1 MTTALPRLTRPRRD
15 GWSPE
20 VQQRFLDELAYTAS
34 PSLAAAAVG
43 RTVRSAHRLRAR
55 ADATAFRDGWAHA
68 MRTCMTQIREQAL
81 DRAFN
86 GHVAPIIKNGRKVG
100 ERPVVRD
107 AMLMCLLRLYD
118 APAFH
123 AERAQAVVVAAQSPP
138 LSFAEFYQKFE
149 AAMVSVQCSTSVEV
163 VAITDETACER
174 ETFEGTSAR
183 CSLGP
188 AML

>member
-1 MTTALPRLTRPRRD
+1 MKTVLPRLTRPRHD

-20 VQQRFLDELAYTAS
+20 VQQRFLDELAFTAS
-34 PSLAAAAVG
+34 PARAAAAVG
-43 RTVRSAHRLRAR
+43 RSVRSAYRLRAR
-55 ADATAFRDGWAHA
+55 ADATAFRDGWANA
-68 MRTCMTQIREQAL
+68 LRTCMMQIREQAL

-123 AERAQAVVVAAQSPP
+123 ADRVQEAVVAALPKP
-138 LSFAEFYQKFE
+138 LSFAEYYEKFE
-149 AAMVSVQCSTSVEV
+149 AAMATVERRDGTEV
-163 VAITDETACER
+163 VAIADQTAGER
-174 ETFEGTSAR
+174 QTFE
-183 CSLGP
+183 
-188 AML
+188 